1 VKNMDKETIKNRID
15 FNNIQEIEL
24 EDVVGIPET
33 IKKYDYLVDFE
44 GNFILPLSLV
54 ELKLIEWIKIL
65 EERIKTLEERIIE
78 LEKR

>member
-1 VKNMDKETIKNRID
+1 MDKEEIKNRID